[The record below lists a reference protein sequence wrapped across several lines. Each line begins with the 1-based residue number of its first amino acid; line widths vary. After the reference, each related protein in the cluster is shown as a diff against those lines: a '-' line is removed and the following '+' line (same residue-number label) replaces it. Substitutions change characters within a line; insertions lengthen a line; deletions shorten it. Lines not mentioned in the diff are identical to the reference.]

1 MIGYDDSHAIR
12 NIPSAADC
20 AGMTPELKA
29 RQEIDALLAKAGW
42 IVQDSGAVNL
52 YAGRGVAVREFG
64 LKPGHGIADYLLYVD
79 QKAAGVVEAKPAGHT
94 LTGVEAQSSKYSDGM
109 PDNLPAHYKP
119 LPFLYETTGSETRF
133 TNLLDPEPRS
143 RNVFA
148 FHTPDV
154 LAQWVLSGTATG
166 QATPAGIAEPTAAYA
181 IAPNLR
187 QRLTEMP
194 SLDAGNLWPVQQRA
208 IVNLEESL
216 VLAKPRALIQMATG
230 SGKTFTACNL
240 VYRLIK
246 HAGAKRV
253 LFLVDRNNLGRQ
265 TLREF
270 QGFDTP
276 DEHRKFTE
284 LYNVQLMDSARI
296 DPVSRVC
303 ISTIQRVYAMLRGEE
318 LDPAQ
323 EEISGFDY
331 GQINPQ
337 PGTVEYNPAIPIS
350 EFDFIITDE
359 CHRSIYNLW
368 RQVLEYFDAFLIGL
382 TATPSAQTFG
392 FFQQNLVMEYTHEEA
407 VADRVNVD
415 SDIYRIRTQITE
427 EGSTIE
433 ADHHVMRV
441 ERRTRKWRW
450 EQLDED
456 LTYSANQLDRDVVAE
471 DQIRTVIRAFRDRLF
486 TEIFPGRTHVPK
498 TIIFA
503 KDDSHADD
511 IVDIVRTEF
520 GKGND
525 FCRKITYREH
535 NPEQLIA
542 AFRNSYNPRI
552 VVTVDMIATGTDI
565 KPVEIVFFMRN
576 VQSRNFFE
584 QMKGRGVRVISS
596 TDFNAVTPDAP
607 NKDRFVIVDAVGV
620 TETEMSDSYSLERE
634 PTVSFGRLLDLIA
647 KGSREPDHLSSLA
660 SRLARLSHK
669 ISPAERE
676 SIEATAGGTPLQTL
690 ITNLVR
696 ATDPDAAIEAA
707 RDATGLDE
715 PPPEAIAE
723 AQNRLRE
730 AAAKPFASNPDLRQR
745 LEAIHQSHEQTIDT
759 VSKDVVLEAG
769 FTEDAARDAAQSFR
783 QFIEENRDEITA
795 LQVLYER
802 PYQQRLHYDDI
813 RALADTL
820 QAPPRAW
827 TTERLWQAYQRLD
840 EDRVRGSGQRQ
851 LADIVALV
859 RYAIGDAHELA
870 PFADHVN
877 QRFNGWLAMQ
887 ETVGREFTAEQRQW
901 LEAIRDH
908 IAGSVSIDPG
918 DFQYAPFNQWG
929 GIMGANNLFG
939 DQLQPIIDEL
949 NLELVR

>member
-1 MIGYDDSHAIR
+1 
-12 NIPSAADC
+12 
-20 AGMTPELKA
+20 MTPEQKA
-29 RQEIDALLAKAGW
+29 RIQIDTLLGQGGW
-42 IVQDSGAVNL
+42 AVQDVHSLNL
-52 YAGRGVAVREFG
+52 SAARGVAIREFG
-64 LKPGHGIADYLLYVD
+64 LKPGHGAADYLLYVD

-94 LTGVEAQSSKYSDGM
+94 LTGVETQSGKYSDGL
-109 PDNLPAHYKP
+109 PDTLPAHRKP

-148 FHTPDV
+148 FHTPDA
-154 LAQWVLSGTATG
+154 LATWLGSNTTVALTS
-166 QATPAGIAEPTAAYA
+166 PAGVAEPRAAYSVA
-181 IAPNLR
+181 LNLR

-194 SLDAGNLWPVQQRA
+194 PLDAGALWPVQERA
-208 IVNLEESL
+208 IQNLEASL
-216 VLAKPRALIQMATG
+216 ALAKPRALIQMATG

-240 VYRLIK
+240 VYRLIR
-246 HAGAKRV
+246 HAGARRV

-270 QGFDTP
+270 QGFTTP
-276 DEHRKFTE
+276 EENRKFTE
-284 LYNVQLMDSARI
+284 LYNAQLLQSGHI

-303 ISTIQRVYAMLRGEE
+303 ISTIQRVYSMLRGED
-318 LDPAQ
+318 LDPEK
-323 EEISGFDY
+323 EELSGFDFA
-331 GQINPQ
+331 QVSPQ
-337 PGTVEYNPAIPIS
+337 PGAVVYNPDIPIDTV
-350 EFDFIITDE
+350 DFIITDE

-407 VADRVNVD
+407 VADQVNVD

-427 EGSTIE
+427 DGSSVE
-433 ADHHVMRV
+433 AGQHID
-441 ERRTRKWRW
+441 RRNRKAKTTRWA
-450 EQLDED
+450 EELDED
-456 LTYSANQLDRDVVAE
+456 LTYTAGQLDRNVVAE
-471 DQIRTVIRAFRDRLF
+471 DQIRTVIRTFRDRLF
-486 TEIFPGRTHVPK
+486 TEIFPGRTEVPK

-520 GKGND
+520 GKGNE
-525 FCRKITYREH
+525 FCQKITYRTTGVP
-535 NPEQLIA
+535 PEQLIRD
-542 AFRNSYNPRI
+542 FRTGFNPRI

-576 VQSRNFFE
+576 VQSRSFFE

-607 NKDRFVIVDAVGV
+607 NKDRFVIIDAVGV
-620 TETEMSDSYSLERE
+620 TESELSDSYSLERE
-634 PTVSFGRLLDLIA
+634 PTKTFGQLLDLIA

-676 SIEATAGGTPLQTL
+676 SIETAAHGVPLQSL
-690 ITNLVR
+690 ITSLVR
-696 ATDPDAAIEAA
+696 ATDPDAALEAA
-707 RDATGLDE
+707 RESTGQDE
-715 PPPEAIAE
+715 PPAEAIAE
-723 AQNRLRE
+723 AEKQLRD
-730 AAAKPFASNPDLRQR
+730 AAALPFASNPDLRQR
-745 LEAIHQSHEQTIDT
+745 LETIHQSHEQTIDT

-769 FTEDAARDAAQSFR
+769 FTDDAAQEAVQSFR

-802 PYQQRLHYDDI
+802 PYRQRLRLGDI
-813 RALADTL
+813 RALADAM
-820 QAPPRAW
+820 QAPPRSW

-840 EDRVRGSGQRQ
+840 ESRVRGSGQRQ

-859 RYAIGDAHELA
+859 RYATGEADELA
-870 PFADHVN
+870 PFAEHVN
-877 QRFNGWLAMQ
+877 RRFAGWLAMQ
-887 ETVGREFTAEQRQW
+887 ETTGREFTDEQRWW
-901 LEAIRDH
+901 LEAIRDR
-908 IAGSVSIDPG
+908 IAGNVSAEMRDLQNSPL
-918 DFQYAPFNQWG
+918 DQRG
-929 GIMGANNLFG
+929 GLIAAYDLFG
-939 DQLQPIIDEL
+939 EDLQTIIDEL
-949 NLELVR
+949 NLELVQ

>member
-1 MIGYDDSHAIR
+1 
-12 NIPSAADC
+12 
-20 AGMTPELKA
+20 MTPEQKA
-29 RQEIDALLAKAGW
+29 RIQIDNLLISAEWA
-42 IVQDSGAVNL
+42 VQDAGSVNMH
-52 YAGRGVAVREFG
+52 AGRGVAIREFG
-64 LKPGHGIADYLLYVD
+64 LKPGHGTADYLLYVD
-79 QKAAGVVEAKPAGHT
+79 QKATGVVEAKPLGYT
-94 LTGVEAQSSKYSDGM
+94 LTGVETQSGKYSEGL
-109 PDNLPAHYKP
+109 PDTLPAHHKP
-119 LPFLYETTGSETRF
+119 LPFLYETTGAETHF

-148 FHTPDV
+148 FHTPGT
-154 LAQWVLSGTATG
+154 LAEWVGSQPG
-166 QATPAGIAEPTAAYA
+166 AGISAAAGVADTNASYLVA
-181 IAPNLR
+181 SSLRRNLR
-187 QRLTEMP
+187 VMP
-194 SLDAGNLWPVQQRA
+194 PLDAKDLWPVQARA
-208 IVNLEESL
+208 IRNLEESL
-216 VLAKPRALIQMATG
+216 ALAKPRALIQMATG

-270 QGFDTP
+270 QGFTTP
-276 DEHRKFTE
+276 EENRKFTE
-284 LYNVQLMDSARI
+284 LYNVQLLQSGHI

-303 ISTIQRVYAMLRGEE
+303 ISTIQRVYSMLRGED
-318 LDPAQ
+318 LDP
-323 EEISGFDY
+323 EKDELSGFAFA
-331 GQINPQ
+331 QVNPQ
-337 PGTVEYNPAIPIS
+337 PGAVEYNSDIPIDT
-350 EFDFIITDE
+350 FDFIITDE

-407 VADRVNVD
+407 VADGVNVD
-415 SDIYRIRTQITE
+415 SDIYRIRTHITE
-427 EGSTIE
+427 EGSS
-433 ADHHVMRV
+433 V
-441 ERRTRKWRW
+441 ESGQHIDRRNRKAKTTRWA
-450 EQLDED
+450 EELDED
-456 LTYSANQLDRDVVAE
+456 YIYTAGQLDRDVVAE
-471 DQIRTVIRAFRDRLF
+471 DQIRTVVRTFRDKLF
-486 TEIFPGRTHVPK
+486 TEIFPGRTEVPK

-525 FCRKITYREH
+525 FCQKITYRTTGVS
-535 NPEQLIA
+535 PESLIA
-542 AFRNSYNPRI
+542 TFRNSYHPRI

-584 QMKGRGVRVISS
+584 QMKGRGVRVISP
-596 TDFNAVTPDAP
+596 TEFNAVTPDAS
-607 NKDRFVIVDAVGV
+607 NKDRFVIIDAVGV
-620 TETEMSDSYSLERE
+620 TESELSDSYSLERE
-634 PTVSFGRLLDLIA
+634 PTKTFGQLLDLIA

-676 SIEATAGGTPLQTL
+676 SIETAAGGVPLQTL

-707 RDATGLDE
+707 REVTGLDD
-715 PPPEAIAE
+715 PPSEAIAE
-723 AQNRLRE
+723 AEKQLRE
-730 AAAKPFASNPDLRQR
+730 DAAKPFASNPELRQR
-745 LEAIHQSHEQTIDT
+745 LETIHQSHEQTIDT
-759 VSKDVVLEAG
+759 VSKDVVLDAG
-769 FTEDAARDAAQSFR
+769 FTNDAAQEAVQSFQ

-802 PYQQRLHYDDI
+802 PYRQRLRLDDI
-813 RALADTL
+813 RALADAME
-820 QAPPRAW
+820 APPRSW

-840 EDRVRGSGQRQ
+840 ESKVRGSGQRQ

-859 RYAIGDAHELA
+859 RYATGDADELA

-877 QRFNGWLAMQ
+877 RRFAGWLAMQ
-887 ETVGREFTAEQRQW
+887 ETAAREFTDEQRWW
-901 LEAIRDH
+901 LEAIRDR
-908 IAGSVSIDPG
+908 IAGNVSAEMRDLQNSPL
-918 DFQYAPFNQWG
+918 DQRG
-929 GIMGANNLFG
+929 GLIAAYDLFG
-939 DQLQPIIDEL
+939 DDLQEIIDEL

>member
-1 MIGYDDSHAIR
+1 
-12 NIPSAADC
+12 
-20 AGMTPELKA
+20 MTPEQ
-29 RQEIDALLAKAGW
+29 RSRVQIDNLLEKAGW
-42 IVQDSGAVNL
+42 AVQDRHAVNL

-64 LKPGHGIADYLLYVD
+64 LKPGHGTADYLLYVD

-94 LTGVEAQSSKYSDGM
+94 LTGVEAQSGKYSDGL
-109 PDNLPAHYKP
+109 PDNLPAYRKP
-119 LPFLYETTGSETRF
+119 LPFLYETTGAETRF
-133 TNLLDPEPRS
+133 TNLLDPNGRS
-143 RNVFA
+143 RGVFA
-148 FHTPDV
+148 FHTPEF
-154 LAQWVLSGTATG
+154 LAYSVGAD
-166 QATPAGIAEPTAAYA
+166 ATPPLTAPAAVDGPGGAYLAGQ
-181 IAPNLR
+181 NLR
-187 QRLTEMP
+187 QRLTDMP
-194 SLDAGNLWPVQQRA
+194 PLDAGALWSVQERA
-208 IVNLEESL
+208 IRNLEQSL
-216 VLAKPRALIQMATG
+216 AEGRPRALIQMATG

-246 HAGAKRV
+246 YAGAKRV

-276 DEHRKFTE
+276 EEHRKFTE

-303 ISTIQRVYAMLRGEE
+303 ISTIQRLYSMLRGEE

-323 EEISGFDY
+323 EEISGFDFA
-331 GQINPQ
+331 QVSPQ
-337 PGTVEYNPAIPIS
+337 PGAVEYNPDIPIDT
-350 EFDFIITDE
+350 FDFIITDE

-407 VADRVNVD
+407 VADGVNVD

-427 EGSTIE
+427 EGSTVE
-433 ADHHVMRV
+433 AGQYVDRMDRK
-441 ERRTRKWRW
+441 TRELRW

-456 LTYSANQLDRDVVAE
+456 LTYTGSQLDRDVVAE
-471 DQIRTVIRAFRDRLF
+471 DQIRTVIRTFQDRLF
-486 TEIFPGRTHVPK
+486 TEIFPGRTEVPK

-511 IVDIVRTEF
+511 IVKVVQQEF
-520 GKGND
+520 GKGRD
-525 FCRKITYREH
+525 FCQKITYRTTGAA
-535 NPEQLIA
+535 PEQLIA

-576 VQSRNFFE
+576 VQSRSFFE
-584 QMKGRGVRVISS
+584 QMKGRGVRV
-596 TDFNAVTPDAP
+596 TKEDEFQAVTPDAT

-620 TETEMSDSYSLERE
+620 TEMEMSDSYSLERE
-634 PTVSFGRLLDLIA
+634 PTKTFGQLLRLIGD
-647 KGSREPDHLSSLA
+647 GSREPDHLSSLA
-660 SRLARLSHK
+660 SRLARLSRK

-676 SIEATAGGTPLQTL
+676 SIESAAGGVPLQSL

-715 PPPEAIAE
+715 PPPEAIAAAE
-723 AQNRLRE
+723 SQLLE
-730 AAAKPFASNPDLRQR
+730 AAALPFASNPDLRQR
-745 LEAIHQSHEQTIDT
+745 LETIHQSYEQTIDT

-769 FTEDAARDAAQSFR
+769 FTEEAAQADVQSFR
-783 QFIEENRDEITA
+783 QFIDDNRDEITA

-802 PYQQRLHYDDI
+802 PYRQRLRYADI
-813 RALADTL
+813 RALADEL
-820 QAPPRAW
+820 QAPPRLW

-840 EDRVRGSGQRQ
+840 ESRVRGSGQRA

-859 RYAIGDAHELA
+859 RYAIDAADELA

-877 QRFNGWLAMQ
+877 RRFEGWLAMQ
-887 ETVGREFTAEQRQW
+887 ETAGRAFTPEQRQW

-908 IAGSVSIDPG
+908 IAGSVSIEPA
-918 DFQYAPFNQWG
+918 DFEYAPFYQQG
-929 GIMGANNLFG
+929 GLMGAYTVFG
-939 DQLQPIIDEL
+939 DDLQPIIDEL

>member
-1 MIGYDDSHAIR
+1 M
-12 NIPSAADC
+12 
-20 AGMTPELKA
+20 
-29 RQEIDALLAKAGW
+29 
-42 IVQDSGAVNL
+42 NL

-64 LKPGHGIADYLLYVD
+64 LKPGHGAADYLLYVD
-79 QKAAGVVEAKPAGHT
+79 QKAAGVVEAKPLGHT
-94 LTGVEAQSSKYSDGM
+94 LTGVETQSGKYSDGL
-109 PDNLPAHYKP
+109 PDNLASHLKP

-148 FHTPDV
+148 FHTPGV
-154 LAQWVLSGTATG
+154 LADWIGSGAATG
-166 QATPAGIAEPTAAYA
+166 QAVPAGIAEPSAAYA
-181 IAPNLR
+181 AAPNLR
-187 QRLTEMP
+187 QKLTEMP
-194 SLDAGNLWPVQQRA
+194 PLHAGNLWPVQQRA
-208 IVNLEESL
+208 IVNLEDSL
-216 VLAKPRALIQMATG
+216 AQAKPRALIQMATG

-265 TLREF
+265 TKTEF
-270 QGFDTP
+270 DGFQP
-276 DEHRKFTE
+276 PNEVHKFSD
-284 LYNVQLMDSARI
+284 LYVVQHMQSGRI

-303 ISTIQRVYAMLRGEE
+303 ISTIQRVYSMLRGED

-331 GQINPQ
+331 GQVNPQ

-407 VADRVNVD
+407 VADGVNVD
-415 SDIYRIRTQITE
+415 SDIYRIRTQITQ
-427 EGSTIE
+427 EGSTVE
-433 ADHHVMRV
+433 AGQYVD
-441 ERRTRKWRW
+441 RRDRQTRKVHW

-456 LTYSANQLDRDVVAE
+456 LTFTANQLDRDVVAV
-471 DQIRTVIRAFRDRLF
+471 DQIRTVIRTFRDRLF
-486 TEIFPGRTHVPK
+486 TEIFPGRTEAPK

-511 IVDIVRTEF
+511 IVRIVREEF

-525 FCRKITYREH
+525 FCRKITYRTTGVP
-535 NPEQLIA
+535 PEQLIA
-542 AFRNSYNPRI
+542 AFRNSYNPRV

-584 QMKGRGVRVISS
+584 QMKGRGVRVISP
-596 TDFNAVTPDAP
+596 TEFNAVTPDAA

-647 KGSREPDHLSSLA
+647 MGSREPDHLSSLA

-669 ISPAERE
+669 ISPVERE
-676 SIEATAGGTPLQTL
+676 LIETAAKGVPLQTL

-707 RDATGLDE
+707 KDATGLDE
-715 PPPEAIAE
+715 PPPEAIAHAE
-723 AQNRLRE
+723 AQLRE
-730 AAAKPFASNPDLRQR
+730 AAAVPFASNPELRQR

-769 FTEDAARDAAQSFR
+769 FTADAARDDARSFR
-783 QFIEENRDEITA
+783 QFIEDNRDEITA

-802 PYQQRLHYDDI
+802 PYRQRLRYDDI

-820 QAPPRAW
+820 QAPPRSW

-859 RYAIGDAHELA
+859 RYAIGDAEELA

-877 QRFNGWLAMQ
+877 HSFEGWLAMQ
-887 ETVGREFTAEQRQW
+887 ETAGRQFSAEQRQW

-908 IAGSVSIDPG
+908 IAGSVSIEPG

-929 GIMGANNLFG
+929 GIMGAYTVFG
-939 DQLQPIIDEL
+939 EQLQPIIDEL